1 MFVGAIIGGD
11 TLQSKSKAT
20 RPAFVT
26 SSTAAPVFQR
36 DSAEKFSASSLAM

>member
-1 MFVGAIIGGD
+1 MRKPCFMALVPLNMFVGAIIGGD

-26 SSTAAPVFQR
+26 SSTEA
-36 DSAEKFSASSLAM
+36 